1 LTGVAGDAKPILIAY
16 DGSGCADA
24 AIEKVA
30 AEFGGRKVVILV
42 VSEELERVPFLGA
55 AGVPVEPETLELLV
69 DSARKGALEIAEKG
83 AAKARDLGLDAETA
97 VAEGGPVW
105 SRIVDAADEHD
116 AALIA
121 LGSRGL
127 SGVKH
132 VLLGSVSGA
141 VAQHSGRS
149 VFIVHS

>member
-1 LTGVAGDAKPILIAY
+1 MADLAPILIAY

-24 AIEKVA
+24 AIDKVA

-42 VSEELERVPFLGA
+42 VTEELDRVPFIGTS
-55 AGVPVEPETLELLV
+55 GVPIEPETMEVLI
-69 DSARKGALEIAEKG
+69 DSARQSANAIADKGAER
-83 AAKARDLGLDAETA
+83 ARGLGLDASTA
-97 VAEGGPVW
+97 IAEGGPVW
-105 SRIVDAADEHD
+105 NQIVNAAEEHD

-127 SGVKH
+127 SGIKH

-141 VAQHSGRS
+141 VAQHSKRS